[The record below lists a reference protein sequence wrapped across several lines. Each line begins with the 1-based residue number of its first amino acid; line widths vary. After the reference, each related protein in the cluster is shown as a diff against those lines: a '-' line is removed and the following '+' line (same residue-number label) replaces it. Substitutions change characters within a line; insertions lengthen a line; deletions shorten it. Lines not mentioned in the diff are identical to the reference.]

1 MAVATNALWDLSVLV
16 YITFNLW
23 PDGNTG
29 HLMHFGAFYALIALK
44 IRKIVLTSAF
54 FIWTW
59 RNLVHAWSTP
69 IPKGHMIL
77 VAMVTN
83 FVGNFG
89 CHGYQISRY
98 TQIAMAKSRG
108 KTYTYVWY
116 IIGKRRPL
124 AIQSWLYNFSI
135 YPSSKVIKCLS
146 FYFEYSTAK
155 IIFNPLYLRL

>member
-1 MAVATNALWDLSVLV
+1 
-16 YITFNLW
+16 
-23 PDGNTG
+23 
-29 HLMHFGAFYALIALK
+29 MHFGAFYALIALK

-59 RNLVHAWSTP
+59 RNLVHMWSTP

-83 FVGNFG
+83 FAGNIG

-98 TQIAMAKSRG
+98 TQIAMAKIRG
-108 KTYTYVWY
+108 KIYTYVWY

-124 AIQSWLYNFSI
+124 AIESWLYNFSI
-135 YPSSKVIKCLS
+135 YPSSKVIMHFCYNIQLTKNIQPLIS
-146 FYFEYSTAK
+146 QALGMISKLYSQ
-155 IIFNPLYLRL
+155 P